1 MGLSQGGFA
10 EGGRTGRRR
19 ALIVGAIVVVL
30 LVAWTYAVMSYG
42 GGARGGAGDARSEA
56 HREAAQAATPKAGQS
71 ASAPTGRQGA
81 GSQTGG
87 ALPVS
92 EGASTPAS
100 SPASTP
106 AAPSG
111 ERGQAAGGADLYD
124 PLGAGASPG
133 DLTEVDRERARFA
146 AAQFISAAYGYTG
159 NDEDAYNQGVG
170 DTVVWPAFYQ
180 TEGSKEIERY
190 ASQVEKTGTRSAA
203 KLTWLNL
210 RQTSPYSASGYA
222 YFDTGEGYGT
232 GGDLTGERRAY
243 RQHMILQRTGA
254 TWSVKATGPIQ
265 EV

>member
-1 MGLSQGGFA
+1 MGLSQGDFA
-10 EGGRTGRRR
+10 ERGRTGPRRT
-19 ALIVGAIVVVL
+19 LIVGAIVVVL
-30 LVAWTYAVMSYG
+30 LVAWTYAVMFYG
-42 GGARGGAGDARSEA
+42 GGAKSATGETPSGGN
-56 HREAAQAATPKAGQS
+56 REAAQAATPKAGQS

-87 ALPVS
+87 ALPAS
-92 EGASTPAS
+92 EGASAPAS

-111 ERGQAAGGADLYD
+111 GRGQAAGGADSYD
-124 PLGAGASPG
+124 PLGAGASLG
-133 DLTEVDRERARFA
+133 DLTEVDRERAHFA
-146 AAQFISAAYGYTG
+146 AAQFITAAYGFTG

-190 ASQVEKTGTRSAA
+190 ASQIEKTGTKCAA
-203 KLTWLNL
+203 KLTRLNL

-222 YFDTGEGYGT
+222 YFETGEGYGT

-243 RQHMILQRTGA
+243 RQHMILQRTGS